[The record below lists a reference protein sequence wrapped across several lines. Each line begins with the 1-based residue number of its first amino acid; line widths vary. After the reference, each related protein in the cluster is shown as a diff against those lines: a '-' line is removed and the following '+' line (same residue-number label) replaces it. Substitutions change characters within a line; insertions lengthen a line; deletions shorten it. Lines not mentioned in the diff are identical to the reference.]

1 LQSPTGTGKTYLV
14 LVRLAND
21 PAFFAQLNI
30 ERIVY
35 LCPTNALGQQQADKH
50 KIPFLTSLRKEDA
63 SEVTQSR
70 VIAATFD
77 QVSKMPQSWQ
87 DNSLFIVDEF
97 HTLTSDFSYRRETMR
112 CLLKFLQ
119 SSKHVLGIT
128 VTPNS
133 AFIKYLNYALC
144 VAEFVN
150 AEQAQKIKVHPIL
163 LEKGGA
169 KDVLTDVERRR
180 DAHRVTVLKFDDFE
194 LLRSYEKILVEK
206 YGAAAVTLISSK
218 EDATS
223 VHNVHYQSLMKTD
236 RVGEEIQFVLCTK
249 FLEAGVSSFLRKF
262 FTFFRKRRI
271 VYCKPSLDRALTARI
286 V

>member
-1 LQSPTGTGKTYLV
+1 
-14 LVRLAND
+14 
-21 PAFFAQLNI
+21 
-30 ERIVY
+30 
-35 LCPTNALGQQQADKH
+35 
-50 KIPFLTSLRKEDA
+50 
-63 SEVTQSR
+63 
-70 VIAATFD
+70 
-77 QVSKMPQSWQ
+77 MPQSWQ